1 MKDLKTDIKT
11 QRRKDTKTQRFAC
24 CLVVILSCCFLLS
37 ACGIYSFSGASIP
50 AEAKT
55 VSVQYFPNNA
65 PMVSPS
71 LSTTLVEQLKD
82 KFSRQTKLK
91 LVEEN
96 GDFAFEG
103 EITGYS
109 STTASVSSDNYA
121 LLNRLTITV
130 QVRFTNTIVPEN
142 SFNQRFSAYTD
153 YDSSQLLTDIQAELD
168 QEVVKQIVTDIFQAS
183 ASNW

>member
-1 MKDLKTDIKT
+1 MVK
-11 QRRKDTKTQRFAC
+11 
-24 CLVVILSCCFLLS
+24 LVKIYKRLAMLALLLS
-37 ACGIYSFSGASIP
+37 TTLLSGCIFMKGGYSLSGASIP
-50 AEAKT
+50 EGAKT
-55 VSVQYFPNNA
+55 FSVAFFPNNA

-71 LSTTLVEQLKD
+71 LSTTLVEALKD

-103 EITGYS
+103 EIVGYS

-121 LLNRLTITV
+121 VLNRLTITV
-130 QVRFTNTIVPEN
+130 QVHFTNVVVPEN

-153 YDSSQLLTDIQAELD
+153 YDSTQLLTDIQSDLD
-168 QEVVKQIVTDIFQAS
+168 QEVVKQLVTDIFQA
-183 ASNW
+183 AAANW

>member
-1 MKDLKTDIKT
+1 MKIYKHLI
-11 QRRKDTKTQRFAC
+11 AVA
-24 CLVVILSCCFLLS
+24 LLLS
-37 ACGIYSFSGASIP
+37 SMLLGGCIFMKGGYSLSGASIP
-50 AEAKT
+50 EGAKT
-55 VSVQYFPNNA
+55 FSVAYFPNNA

>member
-1 MKDLKTDIKT
+1 MVKLVKIYK
-11 QRRKDTKTQRFAC
+11 RLAMFA
-24 CLVVILSCCFLLS
+24 LLLS
-37 ACGIYSFSGASIP
+37 TTLLSGCIFMKGGYSLSGASIP
-50 AEAKT
+50 EGAKT
-55 VSVQYFPNNA
+55 FSVAFFPNNA

-71 LSTTLVEQLKD
+71 LSTTLVEALKD

-103 EITGYS
+103 EIVGYS

-121 LLNRLTITV
+121 VLNRLTITV
-130 QVRFTNTIVPEN
+130 QVRFTNVVVPEN

-153 YDSSQLLTDIQAELD
+153 YDSTQLLTDIQSDLD
-168 QEVVKQIVTDIFQAS
+168 QEVVKQLVTDIFQA
-183 ASNW
+183 AAANW